1 MAIAAVL
8 FVSMHTIVRGM
19 SGELHPFEI
28 AFFRAFLG
36 LFVLAPIV
44 VRDRGLSLR
53 TPNLKLHL
61 LRGLLNAGAMLSFF
75 YGLSITPLAQATA
88 LGFSVPLFATVLAV
102 FFLGEVVRAK
112 RWTAIVIGFVG
123 TLVIL
128 RPGMIEVGI
137 GPLLIIASSAIWSF
151 ALMVIKVMTR
161 TDSCVT
167 ISLYASLFLSPI
179 VFAVALPFWEMPT
192 IEQFVRMFVLAAFG
206 TIAQTLMNQAL
217 KLADTSVVLPVDFT
231 KLIWAALLGYLFFEE
246 IPDMFTWIGGAM
258 IFASTTYIAVRE
270 ARLKREAKLPAQ
282 VDQSWSPGDKPD

>member
-36 LFVLAPIV
+36 LFVLAPLV

-53 TPNLKLHL
+53 TQNLKLHL

-75 YGLSITPLAQATA
+75 YGLSITPLALATA

-102 FFLGEVVRAK
+102 FFLGEVVRVR

-137 GPLLIIASSAIWSF
+137 GPLLIITSSAIWSF

-161 TDSCVT
+161 TDTSVT
-167 ISLYASLFLSPI
+167 ISLYASIFLSPI
-179 VFAVALPFWEMPT
+179 VFAAALPFWEMPT

-206 TIAQTLMNQAL
+206 TLGQTLMNQSL

-246 IPDMFTWIGGAM
+246 IPDIFTWIGGAM
-258 IFASTTYIAVRE
+258 IFASTTYIAARE
-270 ARLKREAKLPAQ
+270 ARLRRESELRVP
-282 VDQSWSPGDKPD
+282 VDQKGTLGDKPG